1 MIMNRQ
7 LPSGLNKDNT
17 SFIEPEFLRVK
28 DVERMFGIKR
38 GKLNGLVDGGR
49 NEN

>member
-7 LPSGLNKDNT
+7 PPSVLSKDNT
-17 SFIEPEFLRVK
+17 SYIEPEFLRVK